1 MYIMQRCILFAILLM
16 MNEVGLRVKLKVII
30 DVFITSIILYNQVVM
45 IEKNMY
51 SSYNEK

>member
-1 MYIMQRCILFAILLM
+1 MSKSRI
-16 MNEVGLRVKLKVII
+16 II
-30 DVFITSIILYNQVVM
+30 DVFITSIILYNQVIV